1 MAPGLYSRGSVV
13 VAQELSC
20 SGALWDP
27 PRPGMELAG
36 RDSLPLSH
44 LRHILDSRFS
54 HVYLV
59 REAKIKRPGRPAI
72 KSSRAFDEHL
82 NFAGTV
88 SSPQNDWLLAQW
100 YLTLCNSMDCSPPG
114 SSSSHR

>member
-1 MAPGLYSRGSVV
+1 M
-13 VAQELSC
+13 AQELSC

-27 PRPGMELAG
+27 PRPGMELASPALAG

-44 LRHILDSRFS
+44 LRHILDSRFP
-54 HVYLV
+54 HAYMV
-59 REAKIKRPGRPAI
+59 REAKIKRPGSWGVLSHSSGSAI

-100 YLTLCNSMDCSPPG
+100 YLTLQLHG
-114 SSSSHR
+114 L